1 MFAHLSKILEQKSSS
16 NPMLRGVNAAM
27 IVEVA
32 NKALADIFGQSIVDT
47 AQAVFLRQETLT
59 IACLSSTA
67 AQEIKLHEA
76 ELVDRIHKETISQVV
91 KKVRYIMN

>member
-1 MFAHLSKILEQKSSS
+1 MFSALGKILEQKSSA

-27 IVEVA
+27 IVEIA
-32 NKALADIFGQSIVDT
+32 NKALVEILGKGITDT

-76 ELVDRIHKETISQVV
+76 ELLEKIQKETISQLV
-91 KKVRYIMN
+91 KKVRYLLN

>member
-1 MFAHLSKILEQKSSS
+1 MLQSLSKILKQKSSA

-27 IVEVA
+27 VVEAA
-32 NKALADIFGQSIVDT
+32 NKALVDIFGKGISDA

-67 AQEIKLHEA
+67 AQEIRFHEI
-76 ELVDRIHKETISQVV
+76 ELVDRVHKETVTKVV
-91 KKVRYIMN
+91 KKVRYLLN

>member
-1 MFAHLSKILEQKSSS
+1 MFSTLGKILEQKSSA

-27 IVEVA
+27 IVEIA
-32 NKALADIFGQSIVDT
+32 NKALTEIFGKGIVDT

-76 ELVDRIHKETISQVV
+76 ELVDRIHKETVSPVV

>member
-1 MFAHLSKILEQKSSS
+1 
-16 NPMLRGVNAAM
+16 M
-27 IVEVA
+27 IVEIA
-32 NKALADIFGQSIVDT
+32 NKALVEILGKGITDT

-76 ELVDRIHKETISQVV
+76 ELLEKIQKETISQLV
-91 KKVRYIMN
+91 KKVRYLLN

>member
-1 MFAHLSKILEQKSSS
+1 MQSLFKILEQRSSA
-16 NPMLRGVNAAM
+16 NPILRGVNAAM

-32 NKALADIFGQSIVDT
+32 NKVLVEMFGKSITDT

-67 AQEIKLHEA
+67 AQEIRFHEI
-76 ELVDRIHKETISQVV
+76 ELVDRVHKETVTKVV
-91 KKVRYIMN
+91 KKVRYLLN